1 MNFAAKTGP
10 RPEAQ
15 EEGGDAGEKPA
26 DGHGEQPALH
36 ESHVTHPHGEHLHSE
51 HHPAHHEHHEAHPDA
66 GRQHALTPEERARR
80 KRLLDRIV
88 YGLATAALVILG
100 VFFRDDLGVLFAPLL
115 GIIILLIIYDIR
127 DLAVRTDRLV
137 LLVVLFLLFV
147 SWGLFT
153 LSERTDRVLFW
164 QDHKLGPALEEF
176 AKWSQGRGLIQAG
189 RVEIVPSI
197 KSGEFVIGEPLE
209 WRGLRG
215 PSMEPTIFPGNTVL
229 LRPLAENA
237 PLEEGQIVRFTLGN
251 RTYVHRIVAVYDD
264 EVITKGDNSLTTET
278 VARQDITHVV
288 VGVLYT

>member
-51 HHPAHHEHHEAHPDA
+51 HHPAHHEHHEAHAAAHP
-66 GRQHALTPEERARR
+66 RILTPEERARR

-137 LLVVLFLLFV
+137 LLVVLFLLF
-147 SWGLFT
+147 
-153 LSERTDRVLFW
+153 
-164 QDHKLGPALEEF
+164 
-176 AKWSQGRGLIQAG
+176 
-189 RVEIVPSI
+189 
-197 KSGEFVIGEPLE
+197 
-209 WRGLRG
+209 
-215 PSMEPTIFPGNTVL
+215 
-229 LRPLAENA
+229 
-237 PLEEGQIVRFTLGN
+237 
-251 RTYVHRIVAVYDD
+251 
-264 EVITKGDNSLTTET
+264 
-278 VARQDITHVV
+278 
-288 VGVLYT
+288 